1 MNITIE
7 LLKQKIVKIKD
18 TATERSYYPLLCAF
32 FEEYAKSN
40 ALKLRN
46 PQATPEETSTQYE
59 HRIGFP
65 DITIRNGND
74 LIGWVEVKTPQE
86 NLNAEKFQEQFSK
99 YKESL
104 ENIIFTNL
112 REWQLWQWE
121 DGEPKKTAET
131 FFDLTDINNASSEE
145 IERFLIKFFEGH
157 AYQTRTPKQ
166 LALALAKKTR
176 LLSQQ
181 VEEALGKSEADS
193 DLQKLKET
201 FEKTLIQN
209 ISEHQ
214 FANMVAETMAYSLF
228 LAALEH
234 SERDSE
240 AEFSFETAIRYL
252 PVNVPVLK
260 DLFNLIGRVSN
271 TLPTIYKAT
280 QLLIDQ
286 LNASEIERVRQKLSD
301 HKIGRDPIA
310 EYFYEDFLAEYD
322 KKEKKARGVYYT
334 PKPIVDYIVKS
345 VDWLLRNRF
354 NKAKG
359 LADESV
365 HLLDPATGTGTFLMS
380 AIQEIYANIKK
391 ENSSLGDEMVKRE
404 FNRVVLSHIL
414 KHFYG
419 FELLI
424 APYAVAHLKLT
435 LEVERLGF
443 DFANTRDDADKN
455 NDRFK
460 VYLAN
465 TLDDPHKEPFR
476 DLPGYHLAAETN
488 AANKVKLHEPILA
501 IIGNPPYSNFGNQNP
516 SVEEISVSKGTIYF
530 NTKGDRKV
538 AKRNGRVKT
547 LTFIGGLICDYKRGL
562 GEQKINIDDDFIK
575 FIRFAQWK
583 LERTGQGIFAMIT
596 SNTFI
601 DGITHRQMRRSLM
614 DVFDEIYIYNLH
626 GNSRKGEIAP
636 DGGKDENVFN
646 IQQGV
651 SINIFVKFPEKK
663 NQTIV
668 KYCDLWGLH
677 EHKFATL
684 LDEDFEKT
692 NWLTLLPKEPNWF
705 FVERDEGVDDE
716 YGQFLALSKI
726 FNTKSVGIGTK
737 VDNISVDF
745 DANELKSRVKDILI
759 NKYPK
764 NILISKYNL
773 DTRTTWEYDRALKAE
788 FSDNEITN
796 YDYRPFDRRKIFY
809 NNNFLSRSRSDVMN
823 HFYNLPNLG
832 IESGRTSFGI
842 FCSSIISD
850 EHFGGPKSYK
860 FPLYLYSDSSQ
871 INLLGQENCKPNLS
885 SEFIKAFSEKLGL
898 EFDANLQ
905 QRIQKEDE
913 ESERDEAAGRG
924 KKYSNIRW
932 DEYAHT
938 KREGEQAVKSRPS
951 DDYFGPEDVFYY
963 AYAIFHSPTY
973 RSRYAEQ
980 LKIDFPRL
988 PLTGDKKLFAQLV
1001 RFGNELVNLHLL
1013 GENPFDKSKTIFDEQ
1028 DKWGIKISGAK
1039 PENLTDWKVA
1049 DVHYNEKDKRV
1060 YVNKGQYFEGVE
1072 KEVWEFMI
1080 GGYQVCEKWLKDR
1093 KKAERALSTDDLK
1106 HYMKT
1111 VVAIRETIRIMGD
1124 IDKAIPSWPMK

>member
-1 MNITIE
+1 MIE
-7 LLKQKIVKIKD
+7 LLKQKIAKIKD

-74 LIGWVEVKTPQE
+74 LIGWIEVKIPQE
-86 NLNAEKFQEQFSK
+86 NINAEKFQEQFSR

-121 DGEPKKTAET
+121 EGEAKKMADTS
-131 FFDLTDINNASSEE
+131 FDLTDINNASSEE
-145 IERFLIKFFEGH
+145 FEGFLIKFFEGR

-181 VEEALGKSEADS
+181 VEEALDKSKEDS

-201 FEKTLIQN
+201 FEKTLIQDV
-209 ISEHQ
+209 SEHQ

-234 SERDSE
+234 SRRGNGTEL
-240 AEFSFETAIRYL
+240 TLTNAIDYL
-252 PVNVPVLK
+252 PTNVPILA
-260 DLFNLIGRVSN
+260 DLYGLVKKVASTI
-271 TLPTIYKAT
+271 PTIYEAT
-280 QLLIDQ
+280 RLLVDQ
-286 LNASEIERVRQKLSD
+286 LNASEIERIHQKLVE
-301 HKIGRDPIA
+301 HKPGEDPVIQ
-310 EYFYEDFLAEYD
+310 FYEPFLKEYD
-322 KKEKKARGVYYT
+322 PKEREARGVYYT

-345 VDWLLRNRF
+345 VDWILRNKF

-359 LADESV
+359 LAEESV
-365 HLLDPATGTGTFLMS
+365 YLLDPATGTGTFLMS
-380 AIQEIYANIKK
+380 AIQEIHGNIKK
-391 ENSSLGDEMVKRE
+391 ENDSLGDEMVARE

-424 APYAVAHLKLT
+424 APYAIAHLKLT

-443 DFANTRDDADKN
+443 DFVNTKDDADKD

-465 TLDDPHKEPFR
+465 TLDDP
-476 DLPGYHLAAETN
+476 
-488 AANKVKLHEPILA
+488 NKPPAKLFGFDSIPQESESAREVKKNVPILA
-501 IIGNPPYSNFGNQNP
+501 IVGNPPYSNFGRMNRGEWILNLL
-516 SVEEISVSKGTIYF
+516 K
-530 NTKGDRKV
+530 
-538 AKRNGRVKT
+538 
-547 LTFIGGLICDYKRGL
+547 DYKKGL
-562 GEQKINIDDDFIK
+562 KERKINIDDDFIK

-583 LERTGQGIFAMIT
+583 LEQTGQGIFAMIT

-614 DVFDEIYIYNLH
+614 DTFDEIYIYNLH

-651 SINIFVKFPEKK
+651 SINIFVKFSEKQK
-663 NQTIV
+663 ETIV
-668 KYCDLWGLH
+668 KYCDLWGLRGY
-677 EHKFATL
+677 KFQTL
-684 LDEDFEKT
+684 LEESGWGLNATQWKT
-692 NWLTLLPKEPNWF
+692 LSPKDPNWF
-705 FVERDEGVDDE
+705 FVEKDTTVDEEYEKYEKLVEVFPYYNSAIQTKRDALTIQFDE
-716 YGQFLALSKI
+716 SKVQEVIEDFNKLS
-726 FNTKSVGIGTK
+726 
-737 VDNISVDF
+737 
-745 DANELKSRVKDILI
+745 VKEIRAE
-759 NKYPK
+759 
-764 NILISKYNL
+764 YNL
-773 DTRTTWEYDRALKAE
+773 PADGRDWTIRTAKEDLRKNHPKIVDVL
-788 FSDNEITN
+788 
-796 YDYRPFDRRKIFY
+796 YRPFDIRKTIFTGKTKGFIAY
-809 NNNFLSRSRSDVMN
+809 PRTEIMLNFLDKD
-823 HFYNLPNLG
+823 NLG
-832 IESGRTSFGI
+832 LFTKRQMQGVSWSYISPTKNIAESAM
-842 FCSSIISD
+842 
-850 EHFGGPKSYK
+850 HFSTPSNPHL
-860 FPLYLYSDSSQ
+860 FPLYIYNESSQ
-871 INLLGQENCKPNLS
+871 SNLLGQENRQPNLS
-885 SEFIKAFSEKLGL
+885 SEFIKTFSKKLGL
-898 EFDANLQ
+898 EFDLNLQ
-905 QRIQKEDE
+905 QRIQRENE
-913 ESERDEAAGRG
+913 ESEHDEVAGRG
-924 KKYSNIRW
+924 KKYSSIRW

-951 DDYFGPEDVFYY
+951 DDYFGPEDIFYY

-1001 RFGNELVNLHLL
+1001 RFGNKLVNLHLL
-1013 GENPFDKSKTIFDEQ
+1013 GENPFDKSKTIFDEPE
-1028 DKWGIKISGAK
+1028 KWGIKIGGAK

-1093 KKAERALSTDDLK
+1093 KKAERSLSTDDIK
-1106 HYMKT
+1106 HYMKM
-1111 VVAIRETIRIMGD
+1111 VVAIRETIRLMAD
-1124 IDKAIPSWPMK
+1124 IDYTIRKWPIE